1 MYILAYKDG
10 HDPAACLMKDGEII
24 AAVEEE
30 RFVRVKHA
38 PSRFPKESI
47 SFCLRQA
54 NITQEEVDH
63 VVYARL
69 TPLRTF
75 AAVMRYYLFRPPR
88 TALEAR
94 YTLANLKV
102 QIFGVIGQL
111 RGRAG
116 YQRIRTLFP
125 KLPKARAPFDHHL
138 CHAASAYL
146 FSPFEE
152 SLIITWDGKGET
164 TSLSIGVGH
173 GANLSIRE
181 RRGIFDSLG
190 LFYSAATKY
199 LGFTPNDGEYKV
211 MGLAPYGQRGVDIDD
226 LIVPDELTGYRVN
239 SNFVLYPLR
248 GVEKNFERKFGPPA
262 IHDAPISKEHQNFA
276 WALQNALE
284 RAGLSIAKMA
294 QKKYPS
300 RHVCLAGGVALNVK
314 LNKVLRESGLF
325 DDIFVQPAAG
335 DNGLVLGAT
344 ALLHSRLTGK
354 RPAPLKH
361 LYLGTEYSDDEV
373 ASSLREER
381 VKFHRSSDVVGE
393 TTALITSGSV
403 IAWFQGRM
411 EFGPRSLGARSVL
424 AHPGLA
430 GMRDRINE
438 KIKFREEF
446 RPFCPSILAE
456 HADELLEKSVPSP
469 FMILSF
475 DATPTAK
482 RLMSAVVHVDNTVRP
497 QTVMQDGSR
506 YRALIERFYHETGVP
521 ALLNTS
527 LNVRGEPI
535 VENPHQVADFFRRTN
550 VDAIVVGDSIALRTD
565 QDPHI
570 FQTLSRET
578 LNTQY

>member
-10 HDPAACLMKDGEII
+10 HDPAACLMKDGEIV
-24 AAVEEE
+24 AAIEEE
-30 RFVRVKHA
+30 RFSRTKHA
-38 PSRFPKESI
+38 PSQFPRESI
-47 SFCLRQA
+47 AFCLRHA
-54 NITQEEVDH
+54 GISQEEVNY

-75 AAVMRYYLFRPPR
+75 CTVSLYYLRRPPR
-88 TALEAR
+88 TMLEAR
-94 YTLANLKV
+94 YTIANIKL
-102 QIFGVIGQL
+102 QILGTVGQF

-116 YQRIRTLFP
+116 YQRIRSLFP
-125 KLPKARAPFDHHL
+125 KLPKAQTSFDHHL

-152 SLIITWDGKGET
+152 SLIITWDGKGEA
-164 TSLSIGVGH
+164 TSLSIGVGDH
-173 GANLSIRE
+173 ANLYIKE

-226 LIVPDELTGYRVN
+226 VIAPDELTGYRVN

-262 IHDAPISKEHQNFA
+262 IRDAPISKGHQDFA

-284 RAGLSIAKMA
+284 RVGLSIAKMA

-314 LNKVLRESGLF
+314 LNKALRESGLF

-335 DNGLVLGAT
+335 DNGLVLGAA

-354 RPAPLKH
+354 RPMPLKH

-373 ASSLREER
+373 ASILREEG
-381 VKFHRSSDVVGE
+381 VKFHRSSDVIGE
-393 TTALITSGSV
+393 TAALIASGSV

-424 AHPGLA
+424 AHPGIA

-456 HADELLEKSVPSP
+456 HASELLEKSAPSP

-475 DATPTAK
+475 EATPTAE
-482 RLMSAVVHVDNTVRP
+482 RLMPAVVHVDNTVRP
-497 QTVMQDGSR
+497 QTVAQDRSR

-527 LNVRGEPI
+527 LNIRGEPI
-535 VENPHQVADFFRRTN
+535 VENPHQVAEFFRKTN
-550 VDAIVVGDSIALRTD
+550 IDAVVAGDSIALRTD
-565 QDPHI
+565 QDPRI
-570 FQTLSRET
+570 FQTLNRET
-578 LNTQY
+578 FNTQY

>member
-1 MYILAYKDG
+1 
-10 HDPAACLMKDGEII
+10 MKDGEIV
-24 AAVEEE
+24 AAMEEE
-30 RFVRVKHA
+30 RFSRIKHA
-38 PSRFPKESI
+38 PSQFPKESI
-47 SFCLRQA
+47 TFCLRRA
-54 NITQEEVDH
+54 GISQEEVNY

-75 AAVMRYYLFRPPR
+75 CAVLLYYLRRPPR
-88 TALEAR
+88 TLLEVR
-94 YTLANLKV
+94 YTLASLKL
-102 QIFGVIGQL
+102 QAFGTIGQF

-125 KLPKARAPFDHHL
+125 KLPKAKTSFDHHL

-146 FSPFEE
+146 LSPFGE
-152 SLIITWDGKGET
+152 SLIITWDGKGEA
-164 TSLSIGVGH
+164 TSLSIGIGNR
-173 GANLSIRE
+173 ADLSIKE

-190 LFYSAATKY
+190 LFYSAATTY

-211 MGLAPYGQRGVDIDD
+211 MGLAPYGQRGTDVDD

-248 GVEKNFERKFGPPA
+248 GVERNFERTFGPPA
-262 IHDAPISKEHQNFA
+262 IRDAPISKEHQNFA

-284 RAGLSIAKMA
+284 RVGLSIAKMA

-300 RHVCLAGGVALNVK
+300 RHLCLAGGVALNVK

-335 DNGLVLGAT
+335 DNGLVLGAV
-344 ALLHSRLTGK
+344 ALLYSRLTGK
-354 RPAPLKH
+354 RPFPLKH

-373 ASSLREER
+373 ASILCEEG
-381 VKFHRSSDVVGE
+381 VKFHRSSDVIGE
-393 TTALITSGSV
+393 TAALITSGNI

-411 EFGPRSLGARSVL
+411 EFGPRSLGARSIL
-424 AHPGLA
+424 AHPGIA

-475 DATPTAK
+475 DATSTAE
-482 RLMSAVVHVDNTVRP
+482 RLVPAVVHVDNTVRP
-497 QTVMQDGSR
+497 QTVAQDGSR

-527 LNVRGEPI
+527 LNIRGEPI
-535 VENPHQVADFFRRTN
+535 VENPHQVAEFFRKTN
-550 VDAIVVGDSIALRTD
+550 VDVIVAGDSIALRTD
-565 QDPHI
+565 QDTRI

>member
-10 HDPAACLMKDGEII
+10 HDPAACLMKDGEIV

-54 NITQEEVDH
+54 SITQEEVDH

-88 TALEAR
+88 TVLEVR

-102 QIFGVIGQL
+102 QVFGIVGQL

-146 FSPFEE
+146 LSPFKE
-152 SLIITWDGKGET
+152 SLVITWDGKGEA
-164 TSLSIGVGH
+164 TSLSIGVGK
-173 GANLSIRE
+173 GSELFIKE

-211 MGLAPYGQRGVDIDD
+211 MGLAPYGQSGVYISN
-226 LIVPDELTGYRVN
+226 LITPNERTGYCIN
-239 SNFVLYPLR
+239 SDFVLYPLK
-248 GVEKNFERKFGPPA
+248 GVEKNFERRFGPPPER
-262 IHDAPISKEHQNFA
+262 DMPIRKEHQDFA
-276 WALQNALE
+276 WALQDALE
-284 RAGLSIAKMA
+284 RVGFSVAKTA

-300 RHVCLAGGVALNVK
+300 KHLCLAGGVALNVK

-325 DDIFVQPAAG
+325 NDIFIQPVAG
-335 DNGLVLGAT
+335 DNGLVLGAA
-344 ALLHSRLTGK
+344 ALLYTKLTNR
-354 RPAPLKH
+354 RPMPLKH
-361 LYLGTEYSDDEV
+361 LYLGPSYSDDEIANILSKEKIV
-373 ASSLREER
+373 FHQSNDVIQEAAELI
-381 VKFHRSSDVVGE
+381 VK
-393 TTALITSGSV
+393 GSV
-403 IAWFQGRM
+403 VAWFQGRM

-424 AHPGLA
+424 AHPGLSD
-430 GMRDRINE
+430 MRDRINE

-446 RPFCPSILAE
+446 RPFCPSILSE
-456 HADELLEKSVPSP
+456 HANELLERSSPSP
-469 FMILSF
+469 YMILSF
-475 DATPTAK
+475 GATPAAK
-482 RLMSAVVHVDNTVRP
+482 RLIPAVVHVDSTVRP
-497 QTVMQDGSR
+497 QTVTRDGSQ
-506 YRALIERFYHETGVP
+506 YRALLEAFYKATGVP

-527 LNVRGEPI
+527 LNIRGEPI
-535 VENPHQVADFFRRTN
+535 VENPHQVVEFFRKTN
-550 VDAIVVGDSIALRTD
+550 VDAIIAGNSIALRTE
-565 QDPHI
+565 QDPSI
-570 FQTLSRET
+570 FQTLNRET
-578 LNTQY
+578 LVTEY